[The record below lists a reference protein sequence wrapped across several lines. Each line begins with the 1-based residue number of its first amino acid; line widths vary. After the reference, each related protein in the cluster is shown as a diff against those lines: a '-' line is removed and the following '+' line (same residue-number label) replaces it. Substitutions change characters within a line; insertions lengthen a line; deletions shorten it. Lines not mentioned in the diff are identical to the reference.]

1 MNWLELA
8 RVLVEALA
16 KRIEA
21 ADDMRAE
28 KRDGKT
34 VMPPFADLDA
44 DRYDDRAFAR
54 DLLRT
59 ACKADKRLR
68 DALVVVAT
76 LAKGSDHDAL
86 RELVS
91 ALPLDEG

>member
-8 RVLVEALA
+8 RVLVEALV

-34 VMPPFADLDA
+34 VMPTFAELSTGA
-44 DRYDDRAFAR
+44 YDDRAFAR

-59 ACKADKRLR
+59 ACKADPRLR

-76 LAKGSDHDAL
+76 LAKDVDHDTL
-86 RELVS
+86 RELG
-91 ALPLDEG
+91 AGLPLDEA

>member
-34 VMPPFADLDA
+34 VMPPFAELSA
-44 DRYDDRAFAR
+44 GAYDDRVFAR

-59 ACKADKRLR
+59 ACKADPRLR
-68 DALVVVAT
+68 DALVVVASM
-76 LAKGSDHDAL
+76 AKGVDHDTL

-91 ALPLDEG
+91 ILALDEG

>member
-34 VMPPFADLDA
+34 VMPPFAELSA
-44 DRYDDRAFAR
+44 SAYDDRAFAR

-59 ACKADKRLR
+59 ACKADPRLR

-91 ALPLDEG
+91 ALPLDEA

>member
-1 MNWLELA
+1 MNWLDLA
-8 RVLVEALA
+8 RVLVEALV

-34 VMPPFADLDA
+34 VMPPFAELSA
-44 DRYDDRAFAR
+44 YDDRAFAR

-59 ACKADKRLR
+59 ACKADPRLR

-76 LAKGSDHDAL
+76 LAKGADHDLL

-91 ALPLDEG
+91 FLPVE

>member
-8 RVLVEALA
+8 RVLVEALV

-28 KRDGKT
+28 KRDGRT

-59 ACKADKRLR
+59 ACKADPRLR

-86 RELVS
+86 RELVA

>member
-8 RVLVEALA
+8 RALVEALV

-34 VMPPFADLDA
+34 VMPPFAELSA
-44 DRYDDRAFAR
+44 GAYDDRAFAR
-54 DLLRT
+54 DLLRV
-59 ACKADKRLR
+59 ACKADPRLR

-76 LAKGSDHDAL
+76 LAKGSDHDTL

-91 ALPLDEG
+91 VLPLDEG

>member
-1 MNWLELA
+1 
-8 RVLVEALA
+8 
-16 KRIEA
+16 
-21 ADDMRAE
+21 MRAE

-34 VMPPFADLDA
+34 VMPPFAELSA
-44 DRYDDRAFAR
+44 YDDRAFAR

-59 ACKADKRLR
+59 ACKADPRLR

-76 LAKGSDHDAL
+76 LAKGADHDLL

-91 ALPLDEG
+91 FLPVE

>member
-8 RVLVEALA
+8 RALVEALA

-34 VMPPFADLDA
+34 VMPPFAELTA
-44 DRYDDRAFAR
+44 YDDRAFAR
-54 DLLRT
+54 ELLRT
-59 ACKADKRLR
+59 ACKADPRLR

>member
-34 VMPPFADLDA
+34 VMPPFAELTA
-44 DRYDDRAFAR
+44 YDDRAFAR

-59 ACKADKRLR
+59 ACKADPRLR

>member
-8 RVLVEALA
+8 RVLVEALV

-34 VMPPFADLDA
+34 VMPPFAELSA
-44 DRYDDRAFAR
+44 GAYDDRAFAR

-59 ACKADKRLR
+59 ACKADPRLR
-68 DALVVVAT
+68 DALVIVAT
-76 LAKGSDHDAL
+76 LAKDVDHDTL

-91 ALPLDEG
+91 VLPLDEG

>member
-1 MNWLELA
+1 MNWLDLA
-8 RVLVEALA
+8 RVLVEALV

-28 KRDGKT
+28 KRDGRT
-34 VMPPFADLDA
+34 VMPPFAELSA
-44 DRYDDRAFAR
+44 YDDRAFAR

-59 ACKADKRLR
+59 ACKADPRLR

-76 LAKGSDHDAL
+76 LAKGADHDLL

-91 ALPLDEG
+91 FLPVE

>member
-34 VMPPFADLDA
+34 VMPPFAELSA
-44 DRYDDRAFAR
+44 GAYDDRAFAR

-59 ACKADKRLR
+59 ACKADPRLR

>member
-1 MNWLELA
+1 VNWLELA

-54 DLLRT
+54 ELLRT
-59 ACKADKRLR
+59 ACKADPRLR

>member
-34 VMPPFADLDA
+34 VMPSFAELSA
-44 DRYDDRAFAR
+44 GAYDDRAFAR

-59 ACKADKRLR
+59 ACQADSRLR
-68 DALVVVAT
+68 DALVVVASM
-76 LAKGSDHDAL
+76 AKGVDHDTL

-91 ALPLDEG
+91 VLPLDEG

>member
-34 VMPPFADLDA
+34 VMPPFAELTA
-44 DRYDDRAFAR
+44 YDDRAFAR

-59 ACKADKRLR
+59 ACKADPRLR

-91 ALPLDEG
+91 VLPLDEG

>member
-1 MNWLELA
+1 VNWLELA
-8 RVLVEALA
+8 RVLVEALV

-34 VMPPFADLDA
+34 VMPPFAELSA
-44 DRYDDRAFAR
+44 YDDRAFAR

-59 ACKADKRLR
+59 ACKADPRLR

-76 LAKGSDHDAL
+76 LAKGADHDLL

-91 ALPLDEG
+91 FLPVE

>member
-8 RVLVEALA
+8 RVLVEALV

-34 VMPPFADLDA
+34 VMPPFAELSA
-44 DRYDDRAFAR
+44 GAYDDRAFAR

-59 ACKADKRLR
+59 ACKADPRLR

-76 LAKGSDHDAL
+76 LAKGADHDLL

-91 ALPLDEG
+91 FLPVE

>member
-8 RVLVEALA
+8 RALVEALV

-34 VMPPFADLDA
+34 VMPPFAELSA
-44 DRYDDRAFAR
+44 GAYDDRAFAR
-54 DLLRT
+54 ELLRV
-59 ACKADKRLR
+59 ACKADPRLR

-86 RELVS
+86 RELV
-91 ALPLDEG
+91 AVLPLDEG

>member
-1 MNWLELA
+1 MNWIDLA

-34 VMPPFADLDA
+34 VMPPFAELSA
-44 DRYDDRAFAR
+44 GAYDDRAFAR

-59 ACKADKRLR
+59 ACKADPRLR

>member
-8 RVLVEALA
+8 RALVEALV

-34 VMPPFADLDA
+34 VMPPFAELSA
-44 DRYDDRAFAR
+44 YDDRAFAR

-59 ACKADKRLR
+59 ACKADPRLR

-91 ALPLDEG
+91 VLPIDEG

>member
-1 MNWLELA
+1 MNWLDLA

-34 VMPPFADLDA
+34 VMPPFAELSA
-44 DRYDDRAFAR
+44 GAYDDRAFAR

-59 ACKADKRLR
+59 ACKADPRLR

>member
-8 RVLVEALA
+8 RVLVEALV

-28 KRDGKT
+28 KRDGRT
-34 VMPPFADLDA
+34 VMPPFAELSA
-44 DRYDDRAFAR
+44 GAYDDRAFAR

-59 ACKADKRLR
+59 ACKADPRLR

-76 LAKGSDHDAL
+76 LAKDVDHDTL

-91 ALPLDEG
+91 VLPLDEA

>member
-34 VMPPFADLDA
+34 VMPSFANLEVDKLEN
-44 DRYDDRAFAR
+44 RVFAR
-54 DLLRT
+54 ELLRV
-59 ACKADKRLR
+59 ACKADPRLR
-68 DALVVVAT
+68 DAFVVVAT

-86 RELVS
+86 RELVA

>member
-8 RVLVEALA
+8 RLLVEALV

-34 VMPPFADLDA
+34 VMPSFADLDA

-59 ACKADKRLR
+59 ACKADPRLR

-76 LAKGSDHDAL
+76 LAKDVDHDTL
-86 RELVS
+86 RELV
-91 ALPLDEG
+91 AVLPLDEG

>member
-54 DLLRT
+54 ELLRT
-59 ACKADKRLR
+59 ACKADPRLR

>member
-8 RVLVEALA
+8 RVLVEALV

-34 VMPPFADLDA
+34 VMPPFAELSA
-44 DRYDDRAFAR
+44 YDDRAFAR

-59 ACKADKRLR
+59 ACKADPRLR

-76 LAKGSDHDAL
+76 LAKGADHDLL

-91 ALPLDEG
+91 FLPVE

>member
-34 VMPPFADLDA
+34 VMPPFAELSA
-44 DRYDDRAFAR
+44 GAYDDRAFAR
-54 DLLRT
+54 ELLRT
-59 ACKADKRLR
+59 ACKADPRFR

-76 LAKGSDHDAL
+76 LAKGSDHDTL

>member
-8 RVLVEALA
+8 RALVEALV

-34 VMPPFADLDA
+34 VMPPFAELSA
-44 DRYDDRAFAR
+44 GAYDDRAFAR

-59 ACKADKRLR
+59 ACKADPRLR

-86 RELVS
+86 RELVA